1 MKNQLTCKSCNTN
14 NPLFHLHC
22 KNCKSVLRNRIYNI
36 DLWSTIFRLIHS
48 PVEAFTLIIQSDHKN
63 FISLLLGFASI
74 KIYLLV
80 VFLLVQFKIVESVF
94 IFFPYDIFVTP
105 VYTAVIIFLFSFLL
119 TTILN
124 KNNITTR
131 LKDIFALISYSLFP
145 LTFSL
150 IFFFPV
156 ELILFGEYTFSN
168 NPSPFI
174 IKEVAAFILA
184 GIEVLMVIWSIFL
197 STAAFFTVTRNVF
210 LSAFISVVIY
220 FSIIYGLFF
229 FASKLL

>member
-1 MKNQLTCKSCNTN
+1 MKNLLTCKSCNTD

-22 KNCKSVLRNRIYNI
+22 KNCKSALRNRIYNI
-36 DLWSTIFRLIHS
+36 DLWSTITKLIHS
-48 PVEAFTLIIQSDHKN
+48 PVEAFTMIIQSDHKN
-63 FISLLLGFASI
+63 FISVLIGLASI

-80 VFLLVQFKIVESVF
+80 ISLLIQLKLVESAF
-94 IFFPYDIFVTP
+94 IIFPYDLFITLA
-105 VYTAVIIFLFSFLL
+105 YTVVIIFLLSFLL
-119 TTILN
+119 TKILN
-124 KNNITTR
+124 REKIRTR
-131 LKDIFALISYSLFP
+131 TKDIFALISYSLFP

-156 ELILFGEYTFSN
+156 QVILFGEFLFSN

-174 IKEVAAFILA
+174 IKEVPAFILA
-184 GIEVLMVIWSIFL
+184 GIEVLMVIWSISL
-197 STAAFFTVTRNVF
+197 CIIAFFTVTRKIF
-210 LSAFISVVIY
+210 LSAFVSVLIY